1 VTAPPLGDCD
11 RRPGPQQHCGPD
23 QPAARSGASPANV
36 VLGRDLATPT
46 VLGHS
51 RPAAHGP
58 LPPTEWALHQGLRLQ
73 RSPVR
78 RAAVPARRRDLESTT
93 ARCKLHRVRVA
104 HLINVIYAVATL
116 GILVLVGA
124 VYMIIYLLELRRTGD
139 RRSAV
144 VAASKFHANC
154 NLTAL
159 TLILLTLLSTSSAPD
174 GWQHPRTSLST
185 SAA

>member
-1 VTAPPLGDCD
+1 VGLISLLPGAGR
-11 RRPGPQQHCGPD
+11 RRPMWSWAGTSRRRPYWGIHVLLLMALYRRP
-23 QPAARSGASPANV
+23 SGRFIKDFAYSEALSEELQSR
-36 VLGRDLATPT
+36 LGAET
-46 VLGHS
+46 
-51 RPAAHGP
+51 
-58 LPPTEWALHQGLRLQ
+58 WNQ
-73 RSPVR
+73 RQ
-78 RAAVPARRRDLESTT
+78 RAASCIAFG
-93 ARCKLHRVRVA
+93 VA